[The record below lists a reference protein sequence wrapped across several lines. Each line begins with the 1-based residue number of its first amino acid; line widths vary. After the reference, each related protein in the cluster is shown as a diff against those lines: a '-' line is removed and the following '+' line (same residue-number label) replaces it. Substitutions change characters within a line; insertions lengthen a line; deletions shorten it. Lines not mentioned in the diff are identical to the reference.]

1 MCRKYI
7 TIFDTSWHAHNI
19 YREDMEN
26 WDRINGR
33 PILDV
38 DDDNCIDLH
47 KTQKCRM
54 GGRVCELCDYFN
66 IERIEYPNCD
76 ADCACKLTPALQQA
90 IIGPDFVQKLEDLA
104 DLQFEHVKY
113 NVIKAVRQ
121 KYPDRHVLIVEAGL
135 QPGDYGDLVYAE
147 VLLFKYPS
155 LLKPIEGDHQC
166 QCQSKELVDG
176 DDDDIENL
184 TTYFRGG
191 GRWGQR
197 VAQWGWRYDWGND
210 QFCSPFPSFNMI
222 YSTRYADGTDLDRLH
237 ADLRRYE
244 AILAVNGVQ
253 GEAGNNDGGGNHVH
267 SDSEDDDPDEDGD
280 FDDDDEDESSDEFDW
295 EASRR
300 RRREQAQEFHRL
312 NEIDEQ

>member
-7 TIFDTSWHAHNI
+7 TIFDTSYHAHNI

-26 WDRINGR
+26 WDRLNGR

-76 ADCACKLTPALQQA
+76 ADCACKLTPVLQQA

-135 QPGDYGDLVYAE
+135 QRGDYGDLVYAE

-166 QCQSKELVDG
+166 QCQSKELIDG
-176 DDDDIENL
+176 DFNSRTAFFRDD
-184 TTYFRGG
+184 
-191 GRWGQR
+191 RWEPFQNM
-197 VAQWGWRYDWGND
+197 GWRYAWGGD
-210 QFCSPFPSFNMI
+210 SHCFPTPPFNMI
-222 YSTRYADGTDLDRLH
+222 YSWRHADGTDLDRLQ

-244 AILAVNGVQ
+244 AIMAVNAVPDNV
-253 GEAGNNDGGGNHVH
+253 GNDNEDDRLDHNDLG
-267 SDSEDDDPDEDGD
+267 EDDDSDEY
-280 FDDDDEDESSDEFDW
+280 DEDESRDEFDW
-295 EASRR
+295 EEY
-300 RRREQAQEFHRL
+300 RREQVLEYQRL
-312 NEIDEQ
+312 TEIDEN